1 MTVTARLRRRERERE
16 REREFVFQK
25 KRSSSRP
32 STEITAFDGGMCNI
46 GVIVVVVVVLVVVG
60 AMLTRVLFV
69 ACRCASARCIAVGGR
84 LCGLPT
90 VQLEVTQVYKRA
102 KHDVGI
108 NSCLVK
114 SCR

>member
-1 MTVTARLRRRERERE
+1 M
-16 REREFVFQK
+16 
-25 KRSSSRP
+25 RP
-32 STEITAFDGGMCNI
+32 STEITAFDGGTCNI
-46 GVIVVVVVVLVVVG
+46 GVAVVVVVG
-60 AMLTRVLFV
+60 AILTRVLSV
-69 ACRCASARCIAVGGR
+69 CVRCIPVGGR
-84 LCGLPT
+84 PCGLPA